1 MLTVDQFDNR
11 YLVSF
16 SNVSKLN
23 VLNSN
28 EIESELSAL
37 ASKEDSN
44 LTLNFSGV
52 KFIDSSGFETLLKV
66 HKTSILSNSNVN
78 LINLSDE
85 LMELFQLVELDSV
98 LQIN

>member
-16 SNVSKLN
+16 SNVTKLN

-28 EIESELSAL
+28 EIESELSSL
-37 ASKEDSN
+37 VSKTDSN
-44 LTLNFSGV
+44 LTLNFSGI

-66 HKTSILSNSNVN
+66 HKTSQLSNSNVN

-85 LMELFQLVELDSV
+85 LMELIQLVQLDRV
-98 LQIN
+98 FEIN